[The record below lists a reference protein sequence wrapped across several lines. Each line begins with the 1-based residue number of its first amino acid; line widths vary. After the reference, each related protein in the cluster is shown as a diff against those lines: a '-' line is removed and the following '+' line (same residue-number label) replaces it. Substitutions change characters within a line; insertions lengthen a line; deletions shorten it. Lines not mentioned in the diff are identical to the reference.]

1 MAIDTTKT
9 IREFVLEL
17 PSSIQVFE
25 ELGIDYCCGGQ
36 KPLGEACTAGVKL
49 ENVVAALDALQGQQQ
64 SRAEDGQNLAKDWT
78 RESLEDLIDHIT
90 GKHHVYVKQQIPAI
104 QSLLRKVTA
113 KHGANHSE
121 LAIVDDRFAALAD
134 ELTMHLM
141 KEEQILFPYI
151 ARAEDASLQ
160 HEPAPPSCFGSV
172 ENPIRMMLS
181 EHDSAGDA
189 LREMRKATS
198 GYTVPEDGCT
208 SFRALY
214 ALLQEFEA
222 DLHQHIHLENNIL
235 FPRALQ
241 TAGLAVAV

>member
-1 MAIDTTKT
+1 MAIDTNKT

-25 ELGIDYCCGGQ
+25 KLGIDYCCGGQ
-36 KPLGEACTAGVKL
+36 KPLGEACAAGVKL

-64 SRAEDGQNLAKDWT
+64 SRAESGQDLAKDWT
-78 RESLEDLIDHIT
+78 RESLEDLIAHIT

-113 KHGANHSE
+113 KHGANHPE
-121 LAIVDDRFAALAD
+121 LAVVDNTFAALAD
-134 ELTMHLM
+134 ELTLHLM
-141 KEEQILFPYI
+141 KEEQVLFPYI
-151 ARAEDASLQ
+151 ARAEESSMQ

-181 EHDSAGDA
+181 EHDSAGNA

-241 TAGLAVAV
+241 PAGSA

>member
-9 IREFVLEL
+9 IREFALEL
-17 PSSIQVFE
+17 PASIQVFE
-25 ELGIDYCCGGQ
+25 KLGIDYCCGGQ
-36 KPLGEACTAGVKL
+36 KPLGEACSAAGVKL
-49 ENVVAALDALQGQQQ
+49 ENVAAALDALKGQQQ
-64 SRAEDGQNLAKDWT
+64 SRTESGTDWT
-78 RESLEDLIDHIT
+78 KESLENLIDHIT

-113 KHGANHSE
+113 KHGANHPE
-121 LAIVDDRFAALAD
+121 LATVDDTFAALAK
-134 ELTMHLM
+134 ELTTHLM

-151 ARAEDASLQ
+151 ARAEEASLQ
-160 HEPAPPSCFGSV
+160 HEPPPPSCFGSV

-181 EHDSAGDA
+181 EHDSAGGA

-198 GYTVPEDGCT
+198 GYTAPEDACT

-235 FPRALQ
+235 FPRALHP
-241 TAGLAVAV
+241 AGSA